1 MKELVEVIAKALV
14 DCPGEVRVSEEER
27 EDAIVLKLS
36 VAEADMGRVI
46 GKGGRIAKSIRAVLR
61 AASARQSKHIIL
73 DVD

>member
-14 DCPGEVRVSEEER
+14 DRPEEVRVTEEER

-36 VAEADMGRVI
+36 VAETDMGRVI

-73 DVD
+73 DID

>member
-14 DCPGEVRVSEEER
+14 DRPEEVRVTEEER

-46 GKGGRIAKSIRAVLR
+46 GKGGKIAKSIRAVLR
-61 AASARQSKHIIL
+61 AASAHQSKHILL
-73 DVD
+73 DID

>member
-1 MKELVEVIAKALV
+1 MKKLVEVIAKALV
-14 DCPGEVRVSEEER
+14 DCPEEVRVSEEER

-73 DVD
+73 DID

>member
-14 DCPGEVRVSEEER
+14 DCPEEVRVSEEER

-36 VAEADMGRVI
+36 VVEADMGRVI

-73 DVD
+73 DID

>member
-14 DCPGEVRVSEEER
+14 DRPEEVRVTEEER

-46 GKGGRIAKSIRAVLR
+46 GKGGKIAKSIRTVLR
-61 AASARQSKHIIL
+61 AASVRRSKHVLL
-73 DVD
+73 DID

>member
-14 DCPGEVRVSEEER
+14 DRPEEVRVTEEER

-46 GKGGRIAKSIRAVLR
+46 GKGGKIAKSIRTVLR
-61 AASARQSKHIIL
+61 AASARRSKHVLL
-73 DVD
+73 DID

>member
-14 DCPGEVRVSEEER
+14 DRPEEVRVTEEER

-46 GKGGRIAKSIRAVLR
+46 GKGGKIAKSIRAVLR
-61 AASARQSKHIIL
+61 AASARRPKHILL
-73 DVD
+73 DID

>member
-14 DCPGEVRVSEEER
+14 DRPEEVRVTEEER

-46 GKGGRIAKSIRAVLR
+46 GKGGKIAKSIRAVLR
-61 AASARQSKHIIL
+61 AASARQSKHILL
-73 DVD
+73 DID

>member
-14 DCPGEVRVSEEER
+14 DRPEEVRVTEEER

-46 GKGGRIAKSIRAVLR
+46 GKGGKIAKSIRTVLR
-61 AASARQSKHIIL
+61 AASARRSKHILL
-73 DVD
+73 DID

>member
-14 DCPGEVRVSEEER
+14 DCPEGVRVSEEER

-36 VAEADMGRVI
+36 VAETDMGRVI

-73 DVD
+73 DID

>member
-14 DCPGEVRVSEEER
+14 DCPEEVRVFEEER

-73 DVD
+73 DID

>member
-14 DCPGEVRVSEEER
+14 DRPEEVRVMEEER

-46 GKGGRIAKSIRAVLR
+46 GKGGKIAKSIRTVLR
-61 AASARQSKHIIL
+61 AASARRSKHVLL
-73 DVD
+73 DID

>member
-14 DCPGEVRVSEEER
+14 DRPEEVRVTEEER

-46 GKGGRIAKSIRAVLR
+46 GKGGKIAKSIRTVLR
-61 AASARQSKHIIL
+61 AASARRSKHILLVI
-73 DVD
+73 D

>member
-14 DCPGEVRVSEEER
+14 DCPEEVRVSEEER

-36 VAEADMGRVI
+36 VAETDMGRVI
-46 GKGGRIAKSIRAVLR
+46 GKGGRIAKSIRAVLS

-73 DVD
+73 DID

>member
-1 MKELVEVIAKALV
+1 MKELVEVIAKVLV
-14 DCPGEVRVSEEER
+14 DCPEEVRVSEEER

-36 VAEADMGRVI
+36 VAETDMGRVI

-73 DVD
+73 DID

>member
-1 MKELVEVIAKALV
+1 MKELVEVSAKALV
-14 DCPGEVRVSEEER
+14 DCPEEVRVSEEER

-36 VAEADMGRVI
+36 VAETDMGRVI

-73 DVD
+73 DID

>member
-14 DCPGEVRVSEEER
+14 DCPEAVRVSEEER

-36 VAEADMGRVI
+36 VAETDMGRVI

-73 DVD
+73 DID

>member
-14 DCPGEVRVSEEER
+14 DRPEEVRVTEEER

-73 DVD
+73 DID

>member
-14 DCPGEVRVSEEER
+14 DCPEEVRVSEEEI

-73 DVD
+73 DID

>member
-14 DCPGEVRVSEEER
+14 DRPEEVRVTEEER

-46 GKGGRIAKSIRAVLR
+46 GKGGKNRKSIRAVLR
-61 AASARQSKHIIL
+61 AASARLSKHILL
-73 DVD
+73 DID

>member
-14 DCPGEVRVSEEER
+14 DRPEEVRVTEEEG

-46 GKGGRIAKSIRAVLR
+46 GKGGKIAKSIRTVLR
-61 AASARQSKHIIL
+61 AASARRSKHILL
-73 DVD
+73 DID

>member
-1 MKELVEVIAKALV
+1 MKELGEVIAKALV
-14 DCPGEVRVSEEER
+14 DCPEEVRVFEEER

-73 DVD
+73 DID

>member
-14 DCPGEVRVSEEER
+14 DCPEEVCVSEEER

-73 DVD
+73 DID

>member
-14 DCPGEVRVSEEER
+14 DRPEEVRVMEEER

-46 GKGGRIAKSIRAVLR
+46 GKGGKIAKSIRTVLR
-61 AASARQSKHIIL
+61 AASARRSKHILL
-73 DVD
+73 DID